1 MQHVTSN
8 EAHYAM
14 SLHLQSEALFNVVSF
29 FQMMYETEKFRIF
42 LIANE
47 GWVPILAS
55 LDCSSLGVREAA
67 VAAILSISESEQSH
81 SKLVQGGAIAW

>member
-1 MQHVTSN
+1 MSSLGYKN
-8 EAHYAM
+8 EFLIEVKL
-14 SLHLQSEALFNVVSF
+14 SLMRFPA
-29 FQMMYETEKFRIF
+29 FQMMYETEKFRIC

-55 LDCSSLGVREAA
+55 LACSSLSVREAA
-67 VAAILSISESEQSH
+67 VAAILCLSESEQSH